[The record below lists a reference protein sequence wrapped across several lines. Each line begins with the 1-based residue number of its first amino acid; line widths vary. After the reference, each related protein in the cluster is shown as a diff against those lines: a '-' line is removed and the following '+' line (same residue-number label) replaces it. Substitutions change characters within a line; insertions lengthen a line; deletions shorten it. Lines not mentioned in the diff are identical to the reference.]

1 MAIYFN
7 EKLKQFRKA
16 RDLTQEQVASTFQ
29 VSPQTVSRWE
39 TGVNLPDIEM
49 LPPLAAFFRVTVDD
63 LLGVD
68 IVHKRAKAK
77 QFWSAIHEK
86 EREGRIDEAITIARE
101 AVAALPN
108 DYNLLGWLA
117 RVLYRKAHGA
127 PKEEQE
133 KYLREVISL
142 HKRIIE
148 ECPDDPGD
156 CTKSNSFQQ
165 LAYAYNLI
173 GDKQKAMEYAKGLTF
188 WTSEVLRWVI
198 LEGDEKL
205 GKTVE
210 NISIFANLILEH
222 VEFLEQPE
230 NPRPP
235 VSEALG
241 LCKAIAEKLE
251 AIALSQKTNSAPQ
264 PRP

>member
-7 EKLKQFRKA
+7 EKFRQLRKA
-16 RDLTQEQVASTFQ
+16 RELTQEQAAGIFH

-49 LPPLAAFFRVTVDD
+49 LPTIAAFFKVTVDD

-68 IVHKRAKAK
+68 LAHKQVKAK
-77 QFWSAIHEK
+77 QFWTAVHEK
-86 EREGRIDEAITIARE
+86 YREGRLDEAIQIARS

-108 DYNLLGWLA
+108 DYNLWSWLA
-117 RVLYRKAHGA
+117 RVLCCKAHDA

-133 KYLREVISL
+133 KLTREVTAI

-156 CTKSNSFQQ
+156 CTKANSFQQ
-165 LAYAYNLI
+165 LALAYNLI

-188 WTSEVLRWVI
+188 YTSEVLRWVI
-198 LEGDEKL
+198 LEGGEKL
-205 GKTVE
+205 QKTLE
-210 NISIFANLILEH
+210 NISIFGNLILEH
-222 VEFLEQPE
+222 VEFLEQYGDIGGA
-230 NPRPP
+230 
-235 VSEALG
+235 SLHEAIDLY
-241 LCKAIAEKLE
+241 KAIAEKLE
-251 AIALSQKTNSAPQ
+251 GLL
-264 PRP
+264 